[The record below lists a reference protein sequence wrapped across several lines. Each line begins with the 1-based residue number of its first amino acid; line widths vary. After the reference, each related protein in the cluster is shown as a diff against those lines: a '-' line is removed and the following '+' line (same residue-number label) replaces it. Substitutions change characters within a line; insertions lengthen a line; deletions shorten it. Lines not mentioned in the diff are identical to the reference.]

1 MESQTQNIRKSV
13 SQMFKYVV
21 AYPLKF
27 LIWIAF
33 LLQEN
38 NEILSQYAR
47 GEKETTADNAMNRDE
62 YLRYQAEMEATKQTK
77 ESVCN
82 FYTHS

>member
-1 MESQTQNIRKSV
+1 MKESSTINFTSLPNLNCL
-13 SQMFKYVV
+13 F
-21 AYPLKF
+21 
-27 LIWIAF
+27 
-33 LLQEN
+33 QEN
-38 NEILSQYAR
+38 NEILSHYAR